1 MPAPE
6 LPAAEPE
13 PPSTPAAVAPL
24 RRTRFRTAWPW
35 VLCVVALDYLSS
47 LAYQPSVAFAAG
59 GLLAPVATLGV
70 VAVTLFCA
78 LPLYCY
84 LAGRSPHGSGSVG
97 LLERLVPGW
106 HGKLLVL
113 VVLGFAA
120 TDLVFTRT
128 FSAADAAEHLLHNPI
143 PEWQAVVRVVGDGCG
158 RLAGA
163 LPEQVSE
170 HAHGLRNPRVVVT
183 LLILVVGFVAA
194 RAFRRGV
201 TRGLVRMAV
210 VSVVAYLSVVGVV
223 VGCGLAY
230 LARHPELVEAWWAAV
245 QGGAWKP
252 GDAAGAPVGW
262 GALALATAALFPRL
276 ALGLSG
282 YELALTSMPLVR
294 GRGSDTTADPRGRV
308 RNTRVMLAVAAVG
321 MSVLLLASTLVTTIL
336 VPAEALLTD
345 GRAANRALAYLAH
358 GQPLAAGIDPSDV
371 IPACGPWLGAAH
383 DLAAV
388 AVLTLSGIVVM
399 VGMRHLIPP
408 YLYRLGMD
416 WKWSQRWGVLAVLFG
431 LVKVGVTFAYDAD
444 PDAQRSAYLT
454 GVLSVFTG
462 ASVAAVLDVWKKRRG
477 RWVGFRLSPVFL
489 TGLAAF
495 AGGLGVV
502 VWQQPGGLKMALWFI
517 GLTLLV
523 SVVTRFFRTT
533 ELRFRGFE
541 YADDESRR
549 LWQDVV
555 AQDFP
560 VMVPVRSMDMG
571 GDVAGKE
578 AEIRRFHRLPPGMPI
593 LFLQAELADP
603 SDFYHEPLLRVA
615 RENGRVIAQ
624 VSRCAS
630 IPHVIAAAALEAA
643 RHGVVPELHFGWSAE
658 NPLTANLHFVLFGHG
673 NVPWMVYELIRAAD
687 VPADRKPRVLVG

>member
-6 LPAAEPE
+6 TPAAEPE
-13 PPSTPAAVAPL
+13 PPSTDAAPAPL
-24 RRTRFRTAWPW
+24 RRSRFRTAWPW

-47 LAYQPSVAFAAG
+47 LAYQPSVAFASAG
-59 GLLAPVATLGV
+59 RLAPVATLGV
-70 VAVTLFCA
+70 VLVTLFGA

-120 TDLVFTRT
+120 TDLIFTRT

-143 PEWQAVVRVVGDGCG
+143 PQWQAGVRVVGEACG
-158 RLAGA
+158 ALAGA
-163 LPEQVSE
+163 LPDQVSE
-170 HAHGLRNPRVVVT
+170 HARGLKNPRVVIT
-183 LLILVVGFVAA
+183 LLILVLGFGAA
-194 RAFRRGV
+194 RVFRRGV

-210 VSVVAYLSVVGVV
+210 AGVVAYLTVTGIVVGYGV
-223 VGCGLAY
+223 AY
-230 LARHPELVEAWWAAV
+230 LVNHPELVEAWWAAV
-245 QGGAWKP
+245 EGGAWKP
-252 GDAAGAPVGW
+252 GDAAGPAVGW
-262 GALALATAALFPRL
+262 LPLVLASAALFPRL

-294 GRGSDTTADPRGRV
+294 GGGTDTTENPRGRV
-308 RNTRVMLAVAAVG
+308 RNTRVLLAVAAIV
-321 MSVLLLASTLVTTIL
+321 MSALLLASTLVTTVL
-336 VPAEALLTD
+336 VPADALFTD

-358 GQPLAAGIDPSDV
+358 GQPLAAGLSPTAV
-371 IPACGPWLGAAH
+371 IPFAGPWLGAAY

-388 AVLTLSGIVVM
+388 AVLTLAGIVVM

-444 PDAQRSAYLT
+444 PEAQRGAYLT
-454 GVLSVFTG
+454 GVLSVFTA
-462 ASVAAVLDVWKKRRG
+462 ASVAAVLDVWKKRAG
-477 RWVGFRLSPVFL
+477 RFVLFRVSPVFL

-495 AGGLGVV
+495 AGSLAVV
-502 VWQQPGGLKMALWFI
+502 VWQQPGGLKMSLWFV

-541 YADDESRR
+541 FADAESQR

-555 AQDFP
+555 AHDFP
-560 VMVPVRSMDMG
+560 VIVPVRSMDMG

-603 SDFYHEPLLRVA
+603 SDFYHEPRMRVT
-615 RENGRVIAQ
+615 RENGRVVAQ

-630 IPHVIAAAALEAA
+630 IPHVIAAAALDAA
-643 RHGVVPELHFGWSAE
+643 KCGVVPELHFGWSAE

-687 VPADRKPRVLVG
+687 FPADRKPRVLVG